1 MQITHVE
8 HNYLD
13 ETRKRSFPPPS
24 HPVPSSKYSQF
35 PFSFLVR
42 DGKEQPLERYTFVSK
57 LWTSGKS
64 DGKKEKANS
73 GAVKFRDSR
82 NPSWR
87 QPRSGLRVVERK
99 FARAESNKASK
110 ASPGINGGRS
120 FALTRPTF
128 SPLFLRRGYTR
139 GGLEFPDSRMS
150 GCSELCARFTF
161 RFSYPSHNIIPSSTS
176 SPPLDTIPS
185 QASLP
190 PETSKTSST
199 YPRAVHWLRADFQIS
214 RTIAVSVQN
223 TFGIRRCIKVCGRG
237 GVVFTRRGG
246 SAITILHSTGI
257 GRDVARLNSKLPRK
271 LPLFPASQL
280 RPTVLFHARFIDP
293 RTILPRPPTQT
304 RFRPVAL
311 SYAVMVSTVSL
322 LLSPLSFFPRS
333 ENSKL
338 FASVRRS
345 SCRVRACLSGNGKG

>member
-1 MQITHVE
+1 
-8 HNYLD
+8 
-13 ETRKRSFPPPS
+13 
-24 HPVPSSKYSQF
+24 
-35 PFSFLVR
+35 
-42 DGKEQPLERYTFVSK
+42 
-57 LWTSGKS
+57 
-64 DGKKEKANS
+64 
-73 GAVKFRDSR
+73 
-82 NPSWR
+82 
-87 QPRSGLRVVERK
+87 
-99 FARAESNKASK
+99 
-110 ASPGINGGRS
+110 
-120 FALTRPTF
+120 
-128 SPLFLRRGYTR
+128 
-139 GGLEFPDSRMS
+139 MS

-345 SCRVRACLSGNGKG
+345 SCRVRACLSGNGKGWLKNVGGEFGGKKKRWKFGRFP

>member
-1 MQITHVE
+1 MVWNFQI
-8 HNYLD
+8 LGC
-13 ETRKRSFPPPS
+13 R
-24 HPVPSSKYSQF
+24 
-35 PFSFLVR
+35 
-42 DGKEQPLERYTFVSK
+42 
-57 LWTSGKS
+57 
-64 DGKKEKANS
+64 
-73 GAVKFRDSR
+73 AVQS
-82 NPSWR
+82 
-87 QPRSGLRVVERK
+87 
-99 FARAESNKASK
+99 FARDLPF
-110 ASPGINGGRS
+110 ASP
-120 FALTRPTF
+120 T
-128 SPLFLRRGYTR
+128 
-139 GGLEFPDSRMS
+139 
-150 GCSELCARFTF
+150 
-161 RFSYPSHNIIPSSTS
+161 FSYPSHNIIPSSTS
-176 SPPLDTIPS
+176 SLPTRHDPLPS
-185 QASLP
+185 FPS

-223 TFGIRRCIKVCGRG
+223 TFGIRRCIKVC

>member
-1 MQITHVE
+1 MVWNFQI
-8 HNYLD
+8 LGC
-13 ETRKRSFPPPS
+13 R
-24 HPVPSSKYSQF
+24 
-35 PFSFLVR
+35 
-42 DGKEQPLERYTFVSK
+42 
-57 LWTSGKS
+57 
-64 DGKKEKANS
+64 
-73 GAVKFRDSR
+73 AVQS
-82 NPSWR
+82 
-87 QPRSGLRVVERK
+87 
-99 FARAESNKASK
+99 FARDLPF
-110 ASPGINGGRS
+110 ASP
-120 FALTRPTF
+120 T
-128 SPLFLRRGYTR
+128 
-139 GGLEFPDSRMS
+139 
-150 GCSELCARFTF
+150 
-161 RFSYPSHNIIPSSTS
+161 FSYPSHNIIPSSTS

>member
-1 MQITHVE
+1 
-8 HNYLD
+8 
-13 ETRKRSFPPPS
+13 
-24 HPVPSSKYSQF
+24 
-35 PFSFLVR
+35 
-42 DGKEQPLERYTFVSK
+42 
-57 LWTSGKS
+57 
-64 DGKKEKANS
+64 
-73 GAVKFRDSR
+73 
-82 NPSWR
+82 
-87 QPRSGLRVVERK
+87 
-99 FARAESNKASK
+99 
-110 ASPGINGGRS
+110 
-120 FALTRPTF
+120 
-128 SPLFLRRGYTR
+128 
-139 GGLEFPDSRMS
+139 MS

-311 SYAVMVSTVSL
+311 SYAVIVSIVSL

-345 SCRVRACLSGNGKG
+345 SCRVRACLSGNGKGWLKNVGGEFGGKKKRWKFGRFP

>member
-1 MQITHVE
+1 MVWNFQI
-8 HNYLD
+8 LGC
-13 ETRKRSFPPPS
+13 R
-24 HPVPSSKYSQF
+24 
-35 PFSFLVR
+35 
-42 DGKEQPLERYTFVSK
+42 
-57 LWTSGKS
+57 
-64 DGKKEKANS
+64 
-73 GAVKFRDSR
+73 AVQS
-82 NPSWR
+82 
-87 QPRSGLRVVERK
+87 
-99 FARAESNKASK
+99 FARDLPF
-110 ASPGINGGRS
+110 ASP
-120 FALTRPTF
+120 T
-128 SPLFLRRGYTR
+128 
-139 GGLEFPDSRMS
+139 
-150 GCSELCARFTF
+150 
-161 RFSYPSHNIIPSSTS
+161 FSYPSHNIIPSSTS

-345 SCRVRACLSGNGKG
+345 SCRVRACLSGNGKGWLKNVGGEFGGKKNGENSAVSRNCSQTFPLRI

>member
-1 MQITHVE
+1 
-8 HNYLD
+8 
-13 ETRKRSFPPPS
+13 
-24 HPVPSSKYSQF
+24 
-35 PFSFLVR
+35 
-42 DGKEQPLERYTFVSK
+42 
-57 LWTSGKS
+57 
-64 DGKKEKANS
+64 
-73 GAVKFRDSR
+73 
-82 NPSWR
+82 
-87 QPRSGLRVVERK
+87 
-99 FARAESNKASK
+99 
-110 ASPGINGGRS
+110 
-120 FALTRPTF
+120 
-128 SPLFLRRGYTR
+128 
-139 GGLEFPDSRMS
+139 MS

-199 YPRAVHWLRADFQIS
+199 YPRAVHWLISSRFPDFQDNRRFGAKYLRYS
-214 RTIAVSVQN
+214 PLYKSV
-223 TFGIRRCIKVCGRG
+223 R
-237 GVVFTRRGG
+237 TRRGCIYAAG
-246 SAITILHSTGI
+246 RIGESAITILHSTGI

>member
-1 MQITHVE
+1 MVWNFQI
-8 HNYLD
+8 LGC
-13 ETRKRSFPPPS
+13 R
-24 HPVPSSKYSQF
+24 
-35 PFSFLVR
+35 
-42 DGKEQPLERYTFVSK
+42 
-57 LWTSGKS
+57 
-64 DGKKEKANS
+64 
-73 GAVKFRDSR
+73 AVQS
-82 NPSWR
+82 
-87 QPRSGLRVVERK
+87 
-99 FARAESNKASK
+99 FARDLPF
-110 ASPGINGGRS
+110 ASP
-120 FALTRPTF
+120 T
-128 SPLFLRRGYTR
+128 
-139 GGLEFPDSRMS
+139 
-150 GCSELCARFTF
+150 
-161 RFSYPSHNIIPSSTS
+161 FSYPSHNIIPSSTS

-199 YPRAVHWLRADFQIS
+199 YPRAVHWLISSRFPDFQDNRRFGAKYLRYS
-214 RTIAVSVQN
+214 PLYKSV
-223 TFGIRRCIKVCGRG
+223 R
-237 GVVFTRRGG
+237 TRRGCIYAAG
-246 SAITILHSTGI
+246 RIGESAITILHSTGI

>member
-1 MQITHVE
+1 
-8 HNYLD
+8 
-13 ETRKRSFPPPS
+13 
-24 HPVPSSKYSQF
+24 
-35 PFSFLVR
+35 
-42 DGKEQPLERYTFVSK
+42 
-57 LWTSGKS
+57 
-64 DGKKEKANS
+64 
-73 GAVKFRDSR
+73 
-82 NPSWR
+82 
-87 QPRSGLRVVERK
+87 
-99 FARAESNKASK
+99 
-110 ASPGINGGRS
+110 
-120 FALTRPTF
+120 
-128 SPLFLRRGYTR
+128 
-139 GGLEFPDSRMS
+139 MS

-257 GRDVARLNSKLPRK
+257 GRDDVARLNSKLPRK

-345 SCRVRACLSGNGKG
+345 SCRVRACLSGNGKGWLKNVGGEFGGKKKRWKFGRFP